1 MATIEEELKKRK
13 PIIQGAS
20 SVALLGKKI
29 EIMGEENFVKG
40 GPNII
45 VGNHIGTFK
54 DIATLFKIIPRP
66 TFFTANRQIFNKDE
80 LNYLISRHLKIHL
93 KNFGLLL
100 DFIFNPLKSIIVN
113 YVSTNIAKVGTIP
126 VDIGLGKRLAM
137 EKCQEYLKKG
147 KAIIT
152 LQGLGRV
159 MKKNPNPYVGYFKR
173 GASVLSYNLYK
184 EEGISVPV
192 TPIAM
197 LGTQVPFLVPAKI
210 KVKIGEPMY
219 ITDYLGGEFVE
230 TVDRFREALEKRV
243 KALILDIIFLGS
255 NLQKV

>member
-1 MATIEEELKKRK
+1 MATFEEELKKRE
-13 PIIQGAS
+13 PIIKGAS
-20 SVALLGKKI
+20 NFALLGKKI
-29 EIMGEENFVKG
+29 EITGKENFVKG

-54 DIATLFKIIPRP
+54 DIATLLKIIPRP
-66 TFFTANRQIFNKDE
+66 TFFTANRMIFNKDE
-80 LNYLISRHLKIHL
+80 LNYLIRRHLKIHM

-100 DFIFNPLKSIIVN
+100 DLVFNPLKSLVVN
-113 YVSTNIAKVGTIP
+113 YVSANAAKVGTIP
-126 VDIGLGKRLAM
+126 VDLNQGKRMAM

-159 MKKNPNPYVGYFKR
+159 IEKNPNPYVGYFKR
-173 GASVLSYNLYK
+173 GASVLSYNMYK

-197 LGTQVPFLVPAKI
+197 FGTQVPFLVPAKI

-219 ITDYLGGEFVE
+219 ITDYLAGEFAE
-230 TVDRFREALEKRV
+230 TVDKFRDALEKRV
-243 KALILDIIFLGS
+243 KTLILDIIFLGS
-255 NLQKV
+255 NL

>member
-1 MATIEEELKKRK
+1 MATFEEELKKRE
-13 PIIQGAS
+13 PIIKGAS
-20 SVALLGKKI
+20 NFALLGKKI
-29 EIMGEENFVKG
+29 EITGKENFVKG

-54 DIATLFKIIPRP
+54 DIATLLKIIPRP
-66 TFFTANRQIFNKDE
+66 TFFTANRMIFNKDE
-80 LNYLISRHLKIHL
+80 LNYLIRRHLKIHM

-100 DFIFNPLKSIIVN
+100 DLVFNPLKSLVVN
-113 YVSTNIAKVGTIP
+113 YVSANAAKVGTIP
-126 VDIGLGKRLAM
+126 VDLNQGKRMAM

-159 MKKNPNPYVGYFKR
+159 IEKNPNPYVGYFKR
-173 GASVLSYNLYK
+173 GASVLSYNMYK

-197 LGTQVPFLVPAKI
+197 LGTQVPFLVPTKI
-210 KVKIGEPMY
+210 RVKIGEPMY
-219 ITDYLGGEFVE
+219 ITDYLAGEFAE
-230 TVDRFREALEKRV
+230 TVDKFRDALEKRV
-243 KALILDIIFLGS
+243 KTLILDIIFLGS
-255 NLQKV
+255 NL

>member
-1 MATIEEELKKRK
+1 MATIEEELRRRESL
-13 PIIQGAS
+13 IRGAS
-20 SVALLGKKI
+20 SFALLGKKI
-29 EIMGEENFVKG
+29 EILGEENFVKG

-45 VGNHIGTFK
+45 IGNHIGTFK

-66 TFFTANRQIFNKDE
+66 TFFTANRMIFNKDE
-80 LNYLISRHLKIHL
+80 FNYLIRRHLKIHL

-100 DFIFNPLKSIIVN
+100 DLLLSPIKSLIVN

-126 VDIGLGKRLAM
+126 VDIGQGTRVAM
-137 EKCQEYLKKG
+137 EKCKEYLKKG

-192 TPIAM
+192 TPIAIF
-197 LGTQVPFLVPAKI
+197 GTQVPFLVPAKI
-210 KVKIGEPMY
+210 RVKIGEPMY
-219 ITDYLGGEFVE
+219 ITDYLADEFTE
-230 TVDRFREALEKRV
+230 TVDKFREALENRV
-243 KALILDIIFLGS
+243 KALFLDIIFLGS
-255 NLQKV
+255 KLQKA